1 MLKCSRVLVRQRR
14 RKSWGLL
21 YWARSSTAPRIRT
34 SQLTSLTSHRSL
46 WICHPWF
53 AFWLF
58 FSTVTS
64 HCSHLPHFTDISAQ
78 VSLITKLR
86 SETIEFAHYTSAHH
100 LYHKTYQ
107 SHFSA
112 CWTPVPVWRPVLLCG
127 ELRMPWAI
135 HAHLHRPWRHCWN
148 NTAHVGKKVLIFQ
161 KWRNML
167 NASSKS
173 TDAVWWIY
181 ELRPE
186 SDKLSMRNLQ
196 SQYFATANTPGRWL
210 HNGH

>member
-21 YWARSSTAPRIRT
+21 YWARSSTAFRIRT
-34 SQLTSLTSHRSL
+34 PQLTSLTSHRSL

-86 SETIEFAHYTSAHH
+86 SETIEFAHYTSLTIYTIRLISHTSQHVEH
-100 LYHKTYQ
+100 LPP
-107 SHFSA
+107 
-112 CWTPVPVWRPVLLCG
+112 CGVLSYCVGNCG
-127 ELRMPWAI
+127 CLGQFMPICTGHGDTVEITQLMWA
-135 HAHLHRPWRHCWN
+135 R
-148 NTAHVGKKVLIFQ
+148 K
-161 KWRNML
+161 
-167 NASSKS
+167 
-173 TDAVWWIY
+173 
-181 ELRPE
+181 
-186 SDKLSMRNLQ
+186 
-196 SQYFATANTPGRWL
+196 
-210 HNGH
+210 